1 MNALLLALVRA
12 LLSLRYRVTVKGLD
26 ALGDKPLRGCLVL
39 PNHPALID
47 PLIVLSALYPA
58 LEPTTLADRDQM
70 KGAFRG
76 WIVRNFRIHTIPDP
90 AVYGESS
97 RPEVEAGLKACAADL
112 RSGGNVVLYPAGRI
126 MRTKREALRAASAVE
141 SILAEVPDA
150 RILVVR
156 TTGLWGS
163 GFSFA
168 AGKYPDFQATVRRGL
183 KGLLAGGL
191 FFAPR
196 RPVTIEVTEPGL
208 PRGEGRLALNR
219 ALEDIYN
226 RAIPP
231 ATYVPYSPFE
241 PGGIRELPEIEAAGG
256 SLDAADVPPDIRE
269 QVTARL
275 REACGVGE
283 IRDDLSLARDLAL
296 DSLGKLELILY
307 VESTFGKSV
316 RDPESLQ
323 TVADILLAA
332 SGQLV
337 ERAPELKP
345 VDACWF
351 ADRARRPA
359 VPDGDTIPEVF
370 LKQAASGPSRPSL
383 ADQSGGVRR
392 YRDIVLGILAL
403 KPEIEKLEGDYLG
416 LMFPASA
423 GVGVLYLATLFA
435 GKTPVMLNWTVGE
448 RNLAH
453 ALDLLGIRHVLTADA
468 LLRKLN
474 EQGVALEA
482 VADRF
487 LTVETLAPRIS
498 KMAKLSA
505 LLQSRLSWRAL
516 RRAKVPATAV
526 VLFTSGS
533 ESLPKAV
540 PLTHGN
546 LLGNLRDVMSVVSLT
561 PAERLLAFLPPFHSF
576 GLTGNLLLPL
586 LSGVPAAFHP
596 NPTEGAALAKMAE
609 AYRASILMGTPTFLK
624 GIVAA
629 ADDAQLAPLRL
640 VVTGAEKCPDALY
653 ETLARRK
660 PGLVVIEGYGITE
673 CSPFVS
679 VNRVES
685 PRPGTVGK
693 LLPGV
698 EGVIR
703 EVEGGGRAAEGKPG
717 MLLVRGKSIFGGYL
731 NFEGPSPFETFEGK
745 TWYRTGDLLRMEP
758 DGSLV
763 FAGRL
768 KRFVK
773 IGGEMVSLPAIEDVL
788 MARFQDPDAKEP
800 ELAVESAGSEE
811 APELSLFTTQELTR
825 EAANAAIREAGLSP
839 IHHVRKVVRVE
850 KIPLLGT
857 GKTDYRALKGLQPPA
872 EPKN

>member
-1 MNALLLALVRA
+1 
-12 LLSLRYRVTVKGLD
+12 
-26 ALGDKPLRGCLVL
+26 
-39 PNHPALID
+39 
-47 PLIVLSALYPA
+47 
-58 LEPTTLADRDQM
+58 
-70 KGAFRG
+70 
-76 WIVRNFRIHTIPDP
+76 
-90 AVYGESS
+90 
-97 RPEVEAGLKACAADL
+97 
-112 RSGGNVVLYPAGRI
+112 
-126 MRTKREALRAASAVE
+126 
-141 SILAEVPDA
+141 
-150 RILVVR
+150 
-156 TTGLWGS
+156 
-163 GFSFA
+163 
-168 AGKYPDFQATVRRGL
+168 
-183 KGLLAGGL
+183 
-191 FFAPR
+191 
-196 RPVTIEVTEPGL
+196 
-208 PRGEGRLALNR
+208 
-219 ALEDIYN
+219 
-226 RAIPP
+226 
-231 ATYVPYSPFE
+231 
-241 PGGIRELPEIEAAGG
+241 
-256 SLDAADVPPDIRE
+256 
-269 QVTARL
+269 
-275 REACGVGE
+275 
-283 IRDDLSLARDLAL
+283 
-296 DSLGKLELILY
+296 
-307 VESTFGKSV
+307 
-316 RDPESLQ
+316 
-323 TVADILLAA
+323 
-332 SGQLV
+332 
-337 ERAPELKP
+337 

-468 LLRKLN
+468 LLRKLK